1 MMRRLAAVLVD
12 ASSLLGLCIF
22 VTGGY
27 WRRGKGTG
35 VDLDF
40 TSYAPFFWPL
50 ALCLVLNFRPGGFV
64 LPLLERLRL
73 RLNEA
78 SPRVA
83 AAWLALSF
91 GLFTAA
97 HGGAVYFRYMSFQ
110 AGMDLAIY
118 ANACRNGLYSTMKG
132 DVWLFADHFEPLLWV
147 FAPLCRRL
155 DPALVLLW
163 AQELGFGLGALG
175 LYALARKRDW
185 ERSLAWLAG
194 FVYLCFA
201 GSVTVAYYDFHL
213 LSLALAVV
221 PWLWWALESERYL
234 LAVLFALLYLCLKEN
249 VALSLVGLGAYLIFV
264 GPAKRRWLG
273 VGLAVVGAAT
283 FIVIMKVVYPLFRQ
297 GEETMYFAKY
307 YGHLGQNLG
316 EFVHTLLTRP
326 IYFVSTLFTRPKLD
340 YFVDVLAP
348 FVFLP
353 IWQPRYLL
361 PIAPALFV
369 NMLSNDANL
378 LSHAYHYEAE
388 IYPALFAMVLI
399 AVGASQLRA
408 VWLGCM
414 LVLFTLPSPSAA
426 IRRNQPTLA
435 QQRLRAQ
442 LEKHVP
448 HDVAVAAPQRI
459 AAHLTRIPRLYMF
472 DYWQMEQDWKRAD
485 VLVVGYP
492 GERLGWYGYTV
503 LEYLKLPRM
512 APLLR
517 PLYQDPSDPNFRVF
531 EVLRAQPQHLTQ
543 R

>member
-1 MMRRLAAVLVD
+1 MMRRLAASLVD
-12 ASSLLGLCIF
+12 ASSLIGLCVF

-27 WRRGKGTG
+27 WRRGHGHG

-40 TSYAPFFWPL
+40 TSYAPFFWPI
-50 ALCLVLNFRPGGFV
+50 ALCLVLKLRPGGYV
-64 LPLLERLRL
+64 LPLIDRLDAHFSA
-73 RLNEA
+73 A
-78 SPRVA
+78 SPRLAGAWVA
-83 AAWLALSF
+83 VTFGAL
-91 GLFTAA
+91 TAA
-97 HGGAVYFRYMSFQ
+97 HGCAVYFRYMSFQ

-147 FAPLCRRL
+147 FTPLCRRY

-163 AQELGFGLGALG
+163 TQELGFGLGALG
-175 LYALARKRDW
+175 LYMLARRRGW
-185 ERSLAWLAG
+185 ERGPAWLAG
-194 FVYLCFA
+194 VLYLCFV

-213 LSLALAVV
+213 LSLALGVV
-221 PWLWWALESERYL
+221 PWLWWALEAERYL
-234 LAVLFALLYLCLKEN
+234 LAVLFGLLYLGLKEN
-249 VALSLVGLGAYLIFV
+249 VALSLVGLGAYLVFT
-264 GPAKRRWLG
+264 GPSKRRWLG
-273 VGLAVVGAAT
+273 FGFALVGAAT
-283 FIVIMKVVYPLFRQ
+283 FLVIMKVVYPLFRH

-307 YGHLGQNLG
+307 YGHLGKNMG

-326 IYFVSTLFTRPKLD
+326 VYFMSTLFTRPKLD
-340 YFVDVLAP
+340 YVLDILAP

-353 IWQPRYLL
+353 IWQPRFFL
-361 PIAPALFV
+361 PIAPALLV
-369 NMLSNDANL
+369 NILSNDVNL

-388 IYPALFAMVLI
+388 IYPALFAMALL
-399 AVGASQLRA
+399 AVGTARLRA
-408 VWLGCM
+408 VWLASL
-414 LVLFTLPSPSAA
+414 LVLFTQTSATA
-426 IRRNQPTLA
+426 VIRRNQPTPA

-442 LEKHVP
+442 LEQHVP

-485 VLVVGYP
+485 VVVVGYP
-492 GERLGWYGYTV
+492 GDRLGWYGWNV

-512 APLLR
+512 RPLLR
-517 PLYQDPSDPNFRVF
+517 PLYQDPADPNFRVF